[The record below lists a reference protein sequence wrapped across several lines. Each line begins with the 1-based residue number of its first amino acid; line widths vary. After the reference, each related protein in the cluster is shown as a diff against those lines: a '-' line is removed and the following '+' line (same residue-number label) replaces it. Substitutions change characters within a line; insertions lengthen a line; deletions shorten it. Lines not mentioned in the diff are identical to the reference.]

1 MKLLIC
7 ILLLPL
13 TASAQRLYIGDTIV
27 WKPDT
32 LLFVQAVHATVTV
45 RYLPNDRGWVTLIV
59 RTGSG
64 EFVRSYVRAFYEG
77 AEICAIGIEGTQ
89 YGRPVLNYMIRPCS
103 VLYSFSK
110 ILLRDTGWDLREH
123 YPALELEKL

>member
-64 EFVRSYVRAFYEG
+64 EFVFTPSGPPRDFLRKAT
-77 AEICAIGIEGTQ
+77 AIGKATIE
-89 YGRPVLNYMIRPCS
+89 
-103 VLYSFSK
+103 
-110 ILLRDTGWDLREH
+110 
-123 YPALELEKL
+123 